1 MTIDAV
7 GHRWRSTASATAE
20 AKGTIELA
28 DPNTLIW
35 SMRFDSPKATPDLFI
50 PPAEPAVTLVLT
62 VADGK
67 RSHATLVRPA
77 LAPGNDVQEVR
88 ASGVVG
94 RPFLPSGT
102 ASVPGSYCSRDLRAG
117 WTPSGRTP
125 NCLHLPRC
133 RPPDPARLLADDR
146 NHAGSIALGGTPVRS
161 RRRPS
166 RLSAADHLPRQLLIF
181 EPVKS
186 QEGLLPDWP
195 MLDLQLTHRKILRI
209 ASCQGCVVHH
219 CRGRN
224 QTISLI

>member
-1 MTIDAV
+1 M
-7 GHRWRSTASATAE
+7 AS
-20 AKGTIELA
+20 
-28 DPNTLIW
+28 
-35 SMRFDSPKATPDLFI
+35 
-50 PPAEPAVTLVLT
+50 
-62 VADGK
+62 
-67 RSHATLVRPA
+67 SHATLVRRA

-88 ASGVVG
+88 AHGVVG
-94 RPFLPSGT
+94 RLFLPSGT

-117 WTPSGRTP
+117 WTPRGRTP

-133 RPPDPARLLADDR
+133 RSPDPARLLADDR
-146 NHAGSIALGGTPVRS
+146 NPRRIDRARRHTVRS
-161 RRRPS
+161 RRPS
-166 RLSAADHLPRQLLIF
+166 RLNAADHLPRQLLIF

-186 QEGLLPDWP
+186 QEGVLLPDWP